1 MKMSTLRRYAGRKD
15 GQGMTEYVII
25 ICLIAVACLLVI
37 GVFGTNVRK
46 LFKSA
51 NTSLTKGQAQS
62 ATMADQGGQKD
73 VRINDFNA

>member
-1 MKMSTLRRYAGRKD
+1 MRLSSLRRYTGSKD

-25 ICLIAVACLLVI
+25 ICLIAVACLLVV

-51 NTSLTKGQAQS
+51 NTSLTAGQAQ
-62 ATMADQGGQKD
+62 AAQMQDVGGQKD
-73 VRINDFNA
+73 VRINNFND

>member
-1 MKMSTLRRYAGRKD
+1 MTRSTAGQYFGRKD

-25 ICLIAVACLLVI
+25 ICLIAVACLLVV

-51 NTSLTKGQAQS
+51 NTSLTKGQAQ
-62 ATMADQGGQKD
+62 AAQMQDVGGQKD
-73 VRINDFNA
+73 VRINDFND